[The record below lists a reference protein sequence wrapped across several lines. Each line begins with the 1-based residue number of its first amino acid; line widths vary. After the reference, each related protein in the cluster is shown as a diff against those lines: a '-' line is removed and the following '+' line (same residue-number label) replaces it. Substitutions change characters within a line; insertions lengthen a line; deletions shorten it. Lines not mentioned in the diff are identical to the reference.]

1 MNVYT
6 GTTHSP
12 THLQPYSRHSICC
25 LHLSG
30 GPPESSD
37 FSRGSQPTHLQLWIP
52 FLFQLLLDS
61 LSPLNFTSRHVT
73 SIGFLWLHAHPS
85 TYTQY
90 STILYLYM
98 YCLACSRDHT
108 QYLGGPAGAKEVNL
122 LFTCDQNECL
132 YLSMRSAG
140 DMIMNIFDT
149 YVYVR
154 PAPGRPRSI

>member
-1 MNVYT
+1 MYILARHTLRLTFSHTV
-6 GTTHSP
+6 GTVSVVFISQEVRQNR
-12 THLQPYSRHSICC
+12 LISLVDLSRRIFSFGSHFSFNFYLTLY
-25 LHLSG
+25 LHL
-30 GPPESSD
+30 
-37 FSRGSQPTHLQLWIP
+37 TLLHVTLLQL
-52 FLFQLLLDS
+52 
-61 LSPLNFTSRHVT
+61 
-73 SIGFLWLHAHPS
+73 GFCGCTRIRLRIHNTA
-85 TYTQY
+85 
-90 STILYLYM
+90 LYLYM